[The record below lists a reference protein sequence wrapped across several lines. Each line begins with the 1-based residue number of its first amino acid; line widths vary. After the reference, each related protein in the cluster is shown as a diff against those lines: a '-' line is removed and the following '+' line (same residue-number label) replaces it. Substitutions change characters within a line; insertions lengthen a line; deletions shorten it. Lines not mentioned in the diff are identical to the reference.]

1 MRILRRMQPIF
12 VLLALVFMTLL
23 LRSQWEEL
31 QSYTWQLDARWLAVS
46 AGAIMAAW
54 AVEIVIWRWLL
65 RTVGGILPYWPAARI
80 WFLSA
85 IVRYI
90 PGNIWQP
97 LSITLLSERRGV
109 KPEATLTSV
118 VLYQV
123 ITILAVAPIAAAY
136 FALTGNWGVLTDMVS
151 GAAPA
156 LIALALTPVIVFIV
170 RPGWL
175 IELVNWALHRMGR
188 PRLPIGLART
198 TLVALLAIAIAD
210 WLIWGTAFCALA
222 FGISQYT
229 TEQIWVLA
237 PHLIIIYPVAY
248 AVGFISF
255 LTPSGLGV
263 REGAL
268 YLLLAPLVGGGAVT
282 VLALAMRVW
291 TMLGELI
298 AAGVSA
304 LIPDAPHPDRTTVNP
319 GAIAAAEAT
328 PAVEL
333 IQQEGGLGERLTA
346 EG

>member
-1 MRILRRMQPIF
+1 MLMRVLRRMQPIF
-12 VLLALVFMTLL
+12 MLLAIAFMALL

-31 QSYTWQLDARWLAVS
+31 QSYTWRIDPRWLAIS
-46 AGAIMAAW
+46 AGAIIAAW

-65 RTVGGILPYWPAARI
+65 RTVGNHLPFWPAARI

-97 LSITLLSERRGV
+97 LSITILSERRGV
-109 KPEATLTSV
+109 KPEATLISV

-123 ITILAVAPIAAAY
+123 ITILAVAPIAAVY
-136 FALTGNWGVLTDMVS
+136 FALTGNWGILTDLLRE
-151 GAAPA
+151 AAPG
-156 LIALALTPVIVFIV
+156 LILLALTPVLVFV
-170 RPGWL
+170 ARPSLL

-188 PRLPIGLART
+188 TRLPIGLSRI
-198 TLVALLAIAIAD
+198 TLIALMAIAIVD

-222 FGISQYT
+222 FGISEYIPSQLWT
-229 TEQIWVLA
+229 LA
-237 PHLIIIYPVAY
+237 PHLIVIYPVAY
-248 AVGFISF
+248 AIGFISF

-268 YLLLAPLVGGGAVT
+268 YLLLAPLVGGGGVT

-304 LIPDAPHPDRTTVNP
+304 LFPDRAP
-319 GAIAAAEAT
+319 EALDSLPIAEPLQDSDTA
-328 PAVEL
+328 
-333 IQQEGGLGERLTA
+333 QERGLGEGLTA
-346 EG
+346 GG